1 MKTLKLVLTKENTIY
16 PDYSDDDGIDLYCR
30 LTRKSNIFPAISI
43 HKFNGDLKPVLIDY
57 GIKYTIYREGE
68 EKVTDAIIEAVRI
81 LEKVCCECDSAY
93 QLRDKAINIL
103 KKAIP

>member
-1 MKTLKLVLTKENTIY
+1 MKTLRLILTKGNCIY
-16 PDYSDDDGIDLYCR
+16 PNPDDDNTLFCR
-30 LTRKSNIFPAISI
+30 LTGKSSAIPFIYVSE
-43 HKFNGDLKPVLIDY
+43 FNNVLKPILVDY
-57 GIKYTIYREGE
+57 GIKYTISREGE
-68 EKVTDAIIEAVRI
+68 GALTDAVIEALRI

>member
-1 MKTLKLVLTKENTIY
+1 MKTLRLILTKDNCVY
-16 PDYSDDDGIDLYCR
+16 PNHNPNDASDSDLFRR
-30 LTRKSNIFPAISI
+30 LTDKARITVSE
-43 HKFNGDLKPVLIDY
+43 FNYALKPILVDY
-57 GIKYTIYREGE
+57 GIKYTISREGE